1 LVDDRL
7 RLGASGRLLVAN
19 WITIGRIVL
28 LFVGVTLLVRPEYL
42 SLVLGALIAFVVVAA
57 DAVDG
62 MVARWRGET
71 SRFGAVFD
79 IVGDRIVEAVY
90 FVTYANLGAIP
101 LGIPLVVISR
111 GFLVDGLRGLA
122 LEDGRTAFGPKTMMA
137 SRLGR
142 ALTSS
147 RVSRAAYGVAK
158 GVVFVILPLA
168 LALKQ
173 SDAPPTPIYL
183 EPALH
188 SLGELLAYLVAGFC
202 IVRGLLVLHDA
213 RQLIRAS

>member
-1 LVDDRL
+1 M
-7 RLGASGRLLVAN
+7 AN

-28 LFVGVTLLVRPEYL
+28 LFVGVDLMLRPEYL
-42 SLVLGALIAFVVVAA
+42 SVLLGALIALLVVAA

-62 MVARWRGET
+62 VVARWRGET

-79 IVGDRIVEAVY
+79 IVGDRIVEAVL
-90 FVTYANLGAIP
+90 FVTYAYLNAIP
-101 LGIPLVVISR
+101 LGIPLIVITR

-122 LEDGRTAFGPKTMMA
+122 LENGQTAFGPRTMMA

-147 RVSRAAYGVAK
+147 RASRAAYGVAK
-158 GVVFVILPLA
+158 AVAFVILPLA
-168 LALKQ
+168 LALDRA
-173 SDAPPTPIYL
+173 DAPQSAIYL
-183 EPALH
+183 EPALRN
-188 SLGELLAYLVAGFC
+188 LGLLLAYFVAAFC

-213 RQLIRAS
+213 RALLRAS